1 MKVVTVSSWLNF
13 GRPAPPGRGSA
24 AVWKFLGPSYYS
36 QRAVFVSLSA
46 FFIYSSVNRSVS
58 EMTYTVSSGTLN
70 SSILLQSTGRF
81 AAWISCVD
89 LTTIVCINLYYAS
102 APRVGALSDDAR
114 LTSVCLLRT
123 SGLSREQ
130 RSLGRLKLTEVAHI
144 THDSDT
150 TFKVKRSKV
159 NLQELGAYCG
169 GLLHSL
175 F

>member
-1 MKVVTVSSWLNF
+1 MKIFGSILLQPACSVCVSERFFHLLFSQQVRLRNDLYCVEWDVKL
-13 GRPAPPGRGSA
+13 
-24 AVWKFLGPSYYS
+24 YYTTT
-36 QRAVFVSLSA
+36 
-46 FFIYSSVNRSVS
+46 VNRSVCS
-58 EMTYTVSSGTLN
+58 LN
-70 SSILLQSTGRF
+70 QF
-81 AAWISCVD
+81 SCVD

-144 THDSDT
+144 TRDSDT

-169 GLLHSL
+169 GLQHSL